1 METEADW
8 ILTDNE
14 SYQAWLAG
22 SSCPYKFRG
31 STTDEAAS
39 TSTWSYV
46 VHSTSRAK
54 SSTAIDKSSFQKAA
68 LRAIR
73 DVIVASMQSTALGMA
88 GVRGTRVFSAPS
100 EVTEADPV
108 RKTTI
113 SLFSALA
120 SVKEERLDWGT
131 RLETAA
137 SMIDRHLVADPKV
150 ARDAIGRVLFCS
162 SDSLSDEVRA
172 ALVRYLAM
180 PNVTLSLS
188 WRTSLFVS
196 LIESESEEQSVAAV
210 RSLEEIGNVG
220 VVPALKAARAATRS
234 PRLKW
239 QLKEA
244 VETIESLH
252 GPYSNSSS

>member
-8 ILTDNE
+8 VWTENE
-14 SYQAWLAG
+14 SYQAWLVGASCG
-22 SSCPYKFRG
+22 ARLRTPTSDKSASAATWTYAAPCTSSAR
-31 STTDEAAS
+31 SS
-39 TSTWSYV
+39 TSI
-46 VHSTSRAK
+46 AK
-54 SSTAIDKSSFQKAA
+54 SSLQRAA
-68 LRAIR
+68 LSAIQA
-73 DVIVASMQSTALGMA
+73 VIVASMQSTAIGLA
-88 GVRGTRVFSAPS
+88 GARGTRVFSAPS
-100 EVTEADPV
+100 EVTEADPI
-108 RKTTI
+108 RKMTV
-113 SLFSALA
+113 SLFSALS
-120 SVKEERLDWGT
+120 SVKEDQLDWGT

-137 SMIDRHLVADPKV
+137 CLIDRHLVADPKA
-150 ARDAIGRVLFCS
+150 AREAIGRVLFCS
-162 SDSLSDEVRA
+162 SDSLADEVRA

-234 PRLKW
+234 LRLKW

-244 VETIESLH
+244 VETIESVH